1 MGSGPVGVDEWN
13 GGFSLLW
20 FRVSRREKRYA
31 VGAEESLPR
40 QISTPR
46 KVAIASPIGRGY
58 AGRHVGTARARIRIR
73 QVATV
78 MLVACM
84 ITPIFNL
91 LTSEASLR
99 SAIQGVFDGAFI
111 SLLVAGYLMFIRDG
125 ELRPWFR
132 QLGFWTDLVL
142 SSAIVLA
149 LFLVGRG

>member
-1 MGSGPVGVDEWN
+1 MERRLLASLVSSVTTGKKIRGRGRGV
-13 GGFSLLW
+13 
-20 FRVSRREKRYA
+20 
-31 VGAEESLPR
+31 LPR
-40 QISTPR
+40 QISPPR

-78 MLVACM
+78 MLIACM

-125 ELRPWFR
+125 ELRVWFR
-132 QLGFWTDLVL
+132 RL
-142 SSAIVLA
+142 
-149 LFLVGRG
+149 

>member
-1 MGSGPVGVDEWN
+1 MGSGPLGVDEWN

-31 VGAEESLPR
+31 VGAEESLLR

-78 MLVACM
+78 MLIACM

-99 SAIQGVFDGAFI
+99 
-111 SLLVAGYLMFIRDG
+111 
-125 ELRPWFR
+125 
-132 QLGFWTDLVL
+132 L
-142 SSAIVLA
+142 SSAPPCA
-149 LFLVGRG
+149 PAGDRCHAMRRPGGQGHSGP